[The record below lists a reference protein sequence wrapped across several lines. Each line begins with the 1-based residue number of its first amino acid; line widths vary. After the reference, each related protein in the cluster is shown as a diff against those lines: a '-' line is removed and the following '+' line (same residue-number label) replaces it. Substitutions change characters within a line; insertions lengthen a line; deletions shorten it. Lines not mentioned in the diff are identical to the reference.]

1 MEKANRHATTTELDL
16 RRELD
21 LQQRH
26 KEEELAAL
34 SLQHSKRLEELIEQ
48 HNAELRK
55 LEALKDEEIKVVHYK
70 KKGQKTLKG
79 FFYQTFVSGPASNSN
94 FRNYSGIIKD
104 LQRYASNVTFNY
116 Q

>member
-21 LQQRH
+21 LQRQY

-55 LEALKDEEIKVVHYK
+55 LEALKDEEIKVVLYLK
-70 KKGQKTLKG
+70 KRQKNVEG
-79 FFYQTFVSGPASNSN
+79 FFYQTFVTGPASNSTI
-94 FRNYSGIIKD
+94 RNC
-104 LQRYASNVTFNY
+104 
-116 Q
+116 

>member
-21 LQQRH
+21 LQQQH

-55 LEALKDEEIKVVHYK
+55 LEALKDEEIKVVRYK
-70 KKGQKTLKG
+70 KKRAKNVEGIFLPDFCQW
-79 FFYQTFVSGPASNSN
+79 AS
-94 FRNYSGIIKD
+94 K
-104 LQRYASNVTFNY
+104 
-116 Q
+116 

>member
-21 LQQRH
+21 LQQQH

-55 LEALKDEEIKVVHYK
+55 LEALKDEEIKVVRFK
-70 KKGQKTLKG
+70 KKRAKNVEGIFLPDFCQW
-79 FFYQTFVSGPASNSN
+79 AS
-94 FRNYSGIIKD
+94 K
-104 LQRYASNVTFNY
+104 
-116 Q
+116 

>member
-21 LQQRH
+21 LQRQY

-48 HNAELRK
+48 HNVELRK
-55 LEALKDEEIKVVHYK
+55 LEALKDEEIKVLLYLK
-70 KKGQKTLKG
+70 KNGKKTLKG
-79 FFYQTFVSGPASNSN
+79 FFYQTFVTGPASNSTI
-94 FRNYSGIIKD
+94 RNC
-104 LQRYASNVTFNY
+104 
-116 Q
+116 

>member
-21 LQQRH
+21 LQQQY

-55 LEALKDEEIKVVHYK
+55 LEALKDEEIKVVLYK
-70 KKGQKTLKG
+70 KKNGKKKLKG
-79 FFYQTFVSGPASNSN
+79 FFYQTFVSGPASNSTI
-94 FRNYSGIIKD
+94 RNC
-104 LQRYASNVTFNY
+104 
-116 Q
+116 

>member
-21 LQQRH
+21 LQRQY

-55 LEALKDEEIKVVHYK
+55 LEALKDEEIKVVLYK
-70 KKGQKTLKG
+70 KNSKKKLKG
-79 FFYQTFVSGPASNSN
+79 FFYQNFVSGPASYSTI
-94 FRNYSGIIKD
+94 RNC
-104 LQRYASNVTFNY
+104 
-116 Q
+116 

>member
-21 LQQRH
+21 LQRQY

-55 LEALKDEEIKVVHYK
+55 LEALKDEEIKVVLYK
-70 KKGQKTLKG
+70 KK
-79 FFYQTFVSGPASNSN
+79 NSKK
-94 FRNYSGIIKD
+94 S
-104 LQRYASNVTFNY
+104 
-116 Q
+116 

>member
-21 LQQRH
+21 LQWQY

-55 LEALKDEEIKVVHYK
+55 LEALKDEEIKVVLYK
-70 KKGQKTLKG
+70 KKKRQKKVEGIFLPD
-79 FFYQTFVSGPASNSN
+79 FCQWAS
-94 FRNYSGIIKD
+94 K
-104 LQRYASNVTFNY
+104 
-116 Q
+116 